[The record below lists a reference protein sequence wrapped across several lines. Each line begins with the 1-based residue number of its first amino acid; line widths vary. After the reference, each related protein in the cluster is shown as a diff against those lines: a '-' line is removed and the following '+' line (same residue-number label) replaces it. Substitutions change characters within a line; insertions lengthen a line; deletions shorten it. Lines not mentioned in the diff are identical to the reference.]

1 MSFTQSRLQGNRMR
15 AKTIVILSLAAGIAG
30 AAATTS
36 ESTFVVA
43 FCFVFWTAIVGAVL
57 FLARASWAGEPEE
70 IRSPEVVD
78 PDPWVDADGVRH
90 FPGDVFDIENHPRTG
105 AHGHL

>member
-1 MSFTQSRLQGNRMR
+1 MR
-15 AKTIVILSLAAGIAG
+15 TAYIFVLSTVAGALG

-36 ESTFVVA
+36 TSAFVVA
-43 FCFVFWTAIVGAVL
+43 FCFCFWAAIVAAVL
-57 FLARASWAGEPEE
+57 LLARAGQPGETEDLPNPD
-70 IRSPEVVD
+70 IEVV
-78 PDPWVDADGVRH
+78 DPWVDADGVRH

>member
-1 MSFTQSRLQGNRMR
+1 MR
-15 AKTIVILSLAAGIAG
+15 ARSIIILSTAAGVAG

-36 ESTFVVA
+36 QNTFVVV
-43 FCFVFWTAIVGAVL
+43 FCFVFWAAIVGAVL
-57 FLARASWAGEPEE
+57 FLARLSRAGEPEE
-70 IRSPEVVD
+70 IRGPEVVD

-90 FPGDVFDIENHPRTG
+90 FPGDVFDIENNPRTG

>member
-1 MSFTQSRLQGNRMR
+1 MR
-15 AKTIVILSLAAGIAG
+15 ARSIFVLSLAAGVAG

-36 ESTFVVA
+36 QSTFVVA
-43 FCFVFWTAIVGAVL
+43 FCFVFWMAIVGAVL
-57 FLARASWAGEPEE
+57 FLARWSRVDEPEDVRSAE
-70 IRSPEVVD
+70 IVD

>member
-1 MSFTQSRLQGNRMR
+1 MR
-15 AKTIVILSLAAGIAG
+15 ARSIFILSIAAGIAG

-36 ESTFVVA
+36 QSSFVVA
-43 FCFVFWTAIVGAVL
+43 FCFVFWTAVVGAVL
-57 FLARASWAGEPEE
+57 FLARSSRVGEAEE
-70 IRSPEVVD
+70 VHGQEVVD

>member
-1 MSFTQSRLQGNRMR
+1 MR
-15 AKTIVILSLAAGIAG
+15 TGYIFVLSTVAGALG

-36 ESTFVVA
+36 TSAFVVV
-43 FCFVFWTAIVGAVL
+43 FCFFFWAAIVAAVL
-57 FLARASWAGEPEE
+57 LLVRAGRPGEPEE
-70 IRSPEVVD
+70 LPSPDIAVI
-78 PDPWVDADGVRH
+78 DPWVDADGVRH